1 MIGIGVVYQA
11 VVSGLITDDS
21 ELAVAM
27 CPLTYRAQTVPL
39 VRVRCV
45 LYHAAARGLGRCD
58 ASIAFDSAKRIHFL
72 ERTMTRLAQAWRA
85 RVPHAADLLI
95 GGLTTPDTDVKAADS
110 TEAIRCGLQ
119 IANREGEAFVPT
131 RTPRRLPL
139 WS

>member
-1 MIGIGVVYQA
+1 MIGIGVVYEA

-27 CPLTYRAQTVPL
+27 CPFTYRAQTVPL

-45 LYHAAARGLGRCD
+45 LHYAAARGLGRPD
-58 ASIAFDSAKRIHFL
+58 ASIAFDSARGIHFL

-110 TEAIRCGLQ
+110 MEAIHYGLQ
-119 IANREGEAFVPT
+119 ITDREAEDLVPMG
-131 RTPRRLPL
+131 TPRRLPL